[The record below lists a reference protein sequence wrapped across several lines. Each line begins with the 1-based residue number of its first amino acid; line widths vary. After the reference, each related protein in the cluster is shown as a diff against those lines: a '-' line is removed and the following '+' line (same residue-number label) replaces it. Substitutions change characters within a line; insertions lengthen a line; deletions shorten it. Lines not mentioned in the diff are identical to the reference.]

1 MANHKS
7 AKKRIIRNANRALI
21 NGARVSRIRTFVK
34 KVDAAIAAGD
44 ADAARE
50 ALRAAQPELQRGV
63 SRGVL
68 HKTPCHARFHVWQR
82 GSKPSPPRGCC
93 PFDLL
98 LVLLGAGMPPSAT
111 ILSPT
116 CCYPHFTHSPNQ
128 GYGFLF
134 MHHIWPVAVALRR
147 VLSGAG

>member
-63 SRGVL
+63 SLGVL
-68 HKTPCHARFHVWQR
+68 HKNTVSRKISRLAARV
-82 GSKPSPPRGCC
+82 K
-93 PFDLL
+93 
-98 LVLLGAGMPPSAT
+98 
-111 ILSPT
+111 
-116 CCYPHFTHSPNQ
+116 
-128 GYGFLF
+128 
-134 MHHIWPVAVALRR
+134 AL
-147 VLSGAG
+147 AA

>member
-68 HKTPCHARFHVWQR
+68 HKNTVSRKISRLSARV
-82 GSKPSPPRGCC
+82 K
-93 PFDLL
+93 
-98 LVLLGAGMPPSAT
+98 
-111 ILSPT
+111 
-116 CCYPHFTHSPNQ
+116 
-128 GYGFLF
+128 
-134 MHHIWPVAVALRR
+134 AL
-147 VLSGAG
+147 AA

>member
-44 ADAARE
+44 ADAARK

-68 HKTPCHARFHVWQR
+68 HKNTVSRTISRLAARV
-82 GSKPSPPRGCC
+82 K
-93 PFDLL
+93 
-98 LVLLGAGMPPSAT
+98 
-111 ILSPT
+111 
-116 CCYPHFTHSPNQ
+116 
-128 GYGFLF
+128 
-134 MHHIWPVAVALRR
+134 AL
-147 VLSGAG
+147 AA

>member
-44 ADAARE
+44 AVAASE

-68 HKTPCHARFHVWQR
+68 HKNTVSRKISRLAARV
-82 GSKPSPPRGCC
+82 K
-93 PFDLL
+93 
-98 LVLLGAGMPPSAT
+98 
-111 ILSPT
+111 
-116 CCYPHFTHSPNQ
+116 
-128 GYGFLF
+128 
-134 MHHIWPVAVALRR
+134 AL
-147 VLSGAG
+147 AA

>member
-44 ADAARE
+44 AVAARE

-68 HKTPCHARFHVWQR
+68 HKNTVSRKISRLSARV
-82 GSKPSPPRGCC
+82 K
-93 PFDLL
+93 
-98 LVLLGAGMPPSAT
+98 
-111 ILSPT
+111 
-116 CCYPHFTHSPNQ
+116 
-128 GYGFLF
+128 
-134 MHHIWPVAVALRR
+134 AL
-147 VLSGAG
+147 AA